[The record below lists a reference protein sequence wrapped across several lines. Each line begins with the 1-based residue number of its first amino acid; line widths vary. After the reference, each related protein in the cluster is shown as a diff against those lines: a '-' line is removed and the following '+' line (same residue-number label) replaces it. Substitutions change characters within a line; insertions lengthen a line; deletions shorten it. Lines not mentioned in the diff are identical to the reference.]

1 MAAGKIPTPST
12 SFFNILKDGALLPFR
27 NRSLFIAVF
36 ALTVAYTLLRRLVND
51 MAVSTD
57 ELLRDVMAFSN
68 DTDATRSPDE
78 VHRFLRDLAKDTW
91 NLFWPGGAQRLLDFT
106 VGNAVW
112 IVSLLAAV
120 ATYAGETSCSF
131 ATLLGKAMAQ
141 LKGAALTIA
150 FAYVMQVAYAVLLI
164 SAMAALLVLDRLFE
178 NVPAGLLI
186 LGWLLLAAA
195 AVFLEYF
202 AFVCRLSLVVAVA
215 EPDRH
220 SASAVRRAWQ
230 LLRGRRRRAVL
241 LIAVTSALAFVCNRA
256 YGLART
262 RAVSCEASLFAVCAI
277 TAFYYECKARN
288 DAATATEFVKLASEE
303 LLSA

>member
-91 NLFWPGGAQRLLDFT
+91 NLFCP
-106 VGNAVW
+106 
-112 IVSLLAAV
+112 
-120 ATYAGETSCSF
+120 
-131 ATLLGKAMAQ
+131 AMAQ

-262 RAVSCEASLFAVCAI
+262 RAVSCEASVMLLWFVYVVVMDAVELFAVCAI